1 MASGMSMVF
10 LPSDP
15 NEIHKRL
22 KLLLQKNQL
31 EIFLIKLKLLQ

>member
-15 NEIHKRL
+15 NEIHERL
-22 KLLLQKNQL
+22 KLLLQKTSWKY
-31 EIFLIKLKLLQ
+31 F